1 MAIQNKQAQPKQRL
15 RLWHKGKV
23 EYELTQFSGTE
34 EPPSASVLKLFN
46 YKVYRLLSTIFI

>member
-15 RLWHKGKV
+15 RLWHKGKGKV
-23 EYELTQFSGTE
+23 ENELTQFSGTE

-46 YKVYRLLSTIFI
+46 L